1 MERRSAVRRDRP
13 ASRSRAKA
21 CVGDRTGV
29 ELISDLLGFL
39 LPVALLG
46 PIGALAARQ
55 VRIALAAAFGPA
67 LVCLLVVVLSS
78 QTAWGGQRVTDSG
91 DVSNAAALLLSL
103 PLFLVV
109 GAAGLA
115 LGWSLQVAS
124 AHRQSAPGQD

>member
-1 MERRSAVRRDRP
+1 
-13 ASRSRAKA
+13 
-21 CVGDRTGV
+21 
-29 ELISDLLGFL
+29 
-39 LPVALLG
+39 VALLG

-78 QTAWGGQRVTDSG
+78 QTAWGGQRVTDGG
-91 DVSNAAALLLSL
+91 DMSNSAALLLSI
-103 PLFLVV
+103 PLFVVV

-115 LGWSLQVAS
+115 LGRGLQVAS

>member
-1 MERRSAVRRDRP
+1 
-13 ASRSRAKA
+13 
-21 CVGDRTGV
+21 V

-67 LVCLLVVVLSS
+67 LVCLLVVVLSF
-78 QTAWGGQRVTDSG
+78 QTAWGGQRVTDGG
-91 DVSNAAALLLSL
+91 DMSNATALLLSL
-103 PLFLVV
+103 LLFLVV

-115 LGWSLQVAS
+115 LGWGLQVAS
-124 AHRQSAPGQD
+124 ARRHSAPSQD

>member
-1 MERRSAVRRDRP
+1 
-13 ASRSRAKA
+13 
-21 CVGDRTGV
+21 VGDRAGV

-78 QTAWGGQRVTDSG
+78 QTAWGGQRVTDGG
-91 DVSNAAALLLSL
+91 DMSNSAALLLSI
-103 PLFLVV
+103 PLFVVV

-115 LGWSLQVAS
+115 LGRGLQVAS